1 MISTRIS
8 RQNKL
13 HQRVVTHW
21 KPIKLSKI
29 SPTSIKTAPE
39 KITLNYKK
47 HSYLL
52 DELNAER
59 QYYRAA
65 HGKGGQKVNTTATAA
80 RVKLKLDNELF
91 QTQAYNKRERE
102 VNMENAEKMMLGQI
116 EERMNRERQVILTS
130 NKRIFEEELIRAS
143 NDKDYLENYS
153 NICYKLP

>member
-8 RQNKL
+8 KQKL
-13 HQRVVTHW
+13 LQRVTNW

-29 SPTSIKTAPE
+29 SPASIKTAPE
-39 KITLNYKK
+39 KITLTKK
-47 HSYLL
+47 HFYLL

-80 RVKLKLDNELF
+80 RVKLKLEGELI

-116 EERMNRERQVILTS
+116 EERMNRNRQAILTQ
-130 NKRIFEEELIRAS
+130 NKRIFEEELARAS
-143 NDKDYLENYS
+143 NDKEYLENYS
-153 NICYKLP
+153 NICYKLS